1 MEDRRKVLINL
12 LRDSDEKVRRS
23 AAEALERLDGLQN
36 LSTLLDKYR
45 TGDKVMKLRVIY
57 AMGKLRADSCL
68 PMLIH
73 AMTSEE
79 EDLKAAAIR
88 VLGELGDVRTLQ
100 SLVAG
105 LNDPSLTIQTLTVEA
120 LANFRH
126 KHLVPLLLP
135 ILQRENKYLVIATLN
150 TLAKLNAAN
159 ALEHIIPLTRHS
171 DPDIRRTAAEVLGEI
186 ET

>member
-23 AAEALERLDGLQN
+23 AAEALERLEGLQN
-36 LSTLLDKYR
+36 LDTLLAKYK

-57 AMGKLRADSCL
+57 ALGKLRADACL

-73 AMTSEE
+73 ALASEE
-79 EDLKAAAIR
+79 EDLKAAAVR

-100 SLVAG
+100 ALVGG

-126 KHLVPLLLP
+126 KHLVPLIIP
-135 ILQRENKYLVIATLN
+135 ILSRDNKYLVMAALTTLG
-150 TLAKLNAAN
+150 KLNAAN
-159 ALEHIIPLTRHS
+159 AIDAIIPLTRHP
-171 DPDIRRTAAEVLGEI
+171 DHDIRRTAAEVLGEI
-186 ET
+186 EG